1 MNINEEKELRS
12 IIRHYIGLVKEK
24 TLNEEKE
31 LRSII
36 GTLLEQEMKTLDE
49 AQTADVDPTPN
60 KSTGINVLEDLLKK
74 IVPVLETDYKSMT
87 TDPEQRKSFRAHI
100 IQAVINTLTPVESNN
115 DAGEEASDDL
125 EEEIDIQITDK
136 DSPDDDKF
144 IDIRTDAEKA
154 QDEDPEDPRDSF
166 GIQGA
171 DETGRN
177 IAYSSFKKI
186 ETNIIDSYEL
196 LSNDEDQELFYDY
209 LIANAKLYFDKFE
222 SELDPNVEEPTNK
235 AYDMAKQN
243 LDEPTPDELDLGL
256 WNKNRAK
263 SKKVLDTLSE
273 SQYNSFI
280 RKKPSEIN

>member
-36 GTLLEQEMKTLDE
+36 GTLLEQELSALNEK
-49 AQTADVDPTPN
+49 QTADVDPTPN

-100 IQAVINTLTPVESNN
+100 IQAIINTLTPVEANTE
-115 DAGEEASDDL
+115 AGEDL

-154 QDEDPEDPRDSF
+154 EDEDPEDPRDAF
-166 GIQGA
+166 GIEGA

-177 IAYSSFKKI
+177 IAYSSFKKL
-186 ETNIIDSYEL
+186 ESNIIDAYEL

-222 SELDPNVEEPTNK
+222 SELDPDIEEPTNN
-235 AYDMAKQN
+235 AYEMAKDKGQN

-256 WNKNRAK
+256 
-263 SKKVLDTLSE
+263 
-273 SQYNSFI
+273 
-280 RKKPSEIN
+280 

>member
-1 MNINEEKELRS
+1 
-12 IIRHYIGLVKEK
+12 
-24 TLNEEKE
+24 
-31 LRSII
+31 
-36 GTLLEQEMKTLDE
+36 
-49 AQTADVDPTPN
+49 
-60 KSTGINVLEDLLKK
+60 
-74 IVPVLETDYKSMT
+74 MT

-115 DAGEEASDDL
+115 EAGEESSDDL

-222 SELDPNVEEPTNK
+222 SELDPDIEEPTNK
-235 AYDMAKQN
+235 AYDMAKDKSPN

-256 WNKNRAK
+256 
-263 SKKVLDTLSE
+263 
-273 SQYNSFI
+273 
-280 RKKPSEIN
+280 

>member
-12 IIRHYIGLVKEK
+12 IIRHYIELVKEK
-24 TLNEEKE
+24 RLNEEKD

-36 GTLLEQEMKTLDE
+36 GTLLEQELSTLNE
-49 AQTADVDPTPN
+49 KQTADVDPTPN

-100 IQAVINTLTPVESNN
+100 IQAIINTLTPVEANTA
-115 DAGEEASDDL
+115 AGEKASDDL
-125 EEEIDIQITDK
+125 DEEIDIQITDK
-136 DSPDDDKF
+136 DSTDDDKF

-154 QDEDPEDPRDSF
+154 EDEDPEDPRDAF

-186 ETNIIDSYEL
+186 ESNIIDAYEL

-222 SELDPNVEEPTNK
+222 SELDPDIEEPTNK
-235 AYDMAKQN
+235 AYDMAKDKSPD

-256 WNKNRAK
+256 
-263 SKKVLDTLSE
+263 
-273 SQYNSFI
+273 
-280 RKKPSEIN
+280 